1 MLKMFKG
8 TMTAPWT
15 LTDKGISFKD
25 NLYSFSQITD
35 VKFSKPLGR
44 LGNGVIEVD
53 IAGKSMPLVLA
64 YAYKEKE
71 SAQIAFNFI
80 LERINEK
87 RKEVEKEAKKE
98 IRMKCNVCGQIFCY
112 NSADIQR
119 NRDLMKSA
127 NIAALSGGLEA
138 LFGTRI
144 AANQQTNN
152 ADNLKKQIVDYSRC
166 PKCNSTDVREIS
178 EGEQIPAAETPTTS
192 AMDELKKLKELL
204 DMGIVTQEEFD
215 AKKKQLLGL

>member
-1 MLKMFKG
+1 
-8 TMTAPWT
+8 
-15 LTDKGISFKD
+15 
-25 NLYSFSQITD
+25 
-35 VKFSKPLGR
+35 
-44 LGNGVIEVD
+44 
-53 IAGKSMPLVLA
+53 
-64 YAYKEKE
+64 
-71 SAQIAFNFI
+71 
-80 LERINEK
+80 
-87 RKEVEKEAKKE
+87 
-98 IRMKCNVCGQIFCY
+98 
-112 NSADIQR
+112 
-119 NRDLMKSA
+119 MKSA

-178 EGEQIPAAETPTTS
+178 EGEQIPAAETPTTY